1 MLPTPQSIRVNLV
14 YRGALLKIRMLYQKE
29 FEPNVHRVCDMN
41 LVCIKHEP
49 SSLVMKKSL
58 RKHKDCLKKIKIADQ
73 NFKIVN
79 GSSQSAEIK
88 IRDNEDNRI
97 KYEWSKYQAAFSC
110 FLKKCNSS

>member
-1 MLPTPQSIRVNLV
+1 
-14 YRGALLKIRMLYQKE
+14 
-29 FEPNVHRVCDMN
+29 MN

-49 SSLVMKKSL
+49 SSRVMKKSI
-58 RKHKDCLKKIKIADQ
+58 RKHNHCLKKAKIAKQ

-97 KYEWSKYQAAFSC
+97 KYEWSKF
-110 FLKKCNSS
+110 

>member
-1 MLPTPQSIRVNLV
+1 
-14 YRGALLKIRMLYQKE
+14 MLYQKG

-49 SSLVMKKSL
+49 SSLVMKKSIQ
-58 RKHKDCLKKIKIADQ
+58 KHKHCLKKAKIAKQ

-88 IRDNEDNRI
+88 IRDNEENRI
-97 KYEWSKYQAAFSC
+97 KYEWSKYWATLSC
-110 FLKKCNSS
+110 FLKNCNSS